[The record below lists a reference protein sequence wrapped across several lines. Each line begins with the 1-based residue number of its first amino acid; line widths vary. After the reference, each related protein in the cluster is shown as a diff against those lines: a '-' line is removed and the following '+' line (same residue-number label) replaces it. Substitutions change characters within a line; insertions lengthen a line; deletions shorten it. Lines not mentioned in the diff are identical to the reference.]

1 MNQAN
6 ALEQL
11 TGLCTEPL
19 ASDPRPRAAL
29 ARAGITESFVFE
41 SFRLGYCA
49 DQVAEHLARDQELR
63 TELERCGAIK
73 NGRVVLQGCLTIP
86 VLDEAGTVVNVV
98 GYKLNPRAKRP
109 LVMIGEDGIF
119 NAPFVESPLDALTL
133 IQHDFPHTTFPFGSD
148 AKYLKFAQDQGIRAV
163 TFTFEGR
170 ARLFADLTRA
180 GVSARR
186 VPIELGA
193 FFLCGSRSKE
203 TLPKIGVMW

>member
-63 TELERCGAIK
+63 IELERCGAIK
-73 NGRVVLQGCLTIP
+73 NGRVVLQGS
-86 VLDEAGTVVNVV
+86 
-98 GYKLNPRAKRP
+98 RAP
-109 LVMIGEDGIF
+109 
-119 NAPFVESPLDALTL
+119 S
-133 IQHDFPHTTFPFGSD
+133 
-148 AKYLKFAQDQGIRAV
+148 
-163 TFTFEGR
+163 
-170 ARLFADLTRA
+170 TR
-180 GVSARR
+180 
-186 VPIELGA
+186 
-193 FFLCGSRSKE
+193 SRSSSM
-203 TLPKIGVMW
+203 TFRIRRFRSAATPST

>member
-63 TELERCGAIK
+63 IELERCGAIK

-98 GYKLNPRAKRP
+98 GYKLSPRAKRP

-119 NAPFVESPLDALTL
+119 NAPFLSKQREVIFVESPLDALTL
-133 IQHDFPHTTFPFGSD
+133 IQH
-148 AKYLKFAQDQGIRAV
+148 
-163 TFTFEGR
+163 
-170 ARLFADLTRA
+170 
-180 GVSARR
+180 
-186 VPIELGA
+186 
-193 FFLCGSRSKE
+193 
-203 TLPKIGVMW
+203 